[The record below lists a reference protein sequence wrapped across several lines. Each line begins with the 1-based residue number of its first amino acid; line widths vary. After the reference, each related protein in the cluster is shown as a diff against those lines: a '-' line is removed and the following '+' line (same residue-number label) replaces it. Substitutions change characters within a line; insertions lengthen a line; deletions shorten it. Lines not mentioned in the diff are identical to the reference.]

1 MNKQEFEDVK
11 IKFAKE
17 TRAKRISKW
26 LNVGSLS
33 FAVLGS
39 VMASTFFLD
48 NIKVSDNDNLT
59 TSENLK
65 AQIEKLKTE
74 LNESKKLNIKLSKI
88 QENQSVTKNEN
99 TQFIRLQKDVETLN
113 QAILNSPEKAISIP
127 ILKIEM
133 ENQKEQNEKE
143 IKSIKDDI
151 TRVYDM
157 SKWIIGLVFTM
168 LVSIIV
174 LNISNLFAKNNK
186 KE

>member
-17 TRAKRISKW
+17 TRSKKISKW
-26 LNVGSLS
+26 LNLSSLIVAVIGSI
-33 FAVLGS
+33 V
-39 VMASTFFLD
+39 ASTFFID
-48 NIKVSDNDNLT
+48 NIKVSNFDNST
-59 TSENLK
+59 TTENLK
-65 AQIEKLKTE
+65 TQIENLKIE
-74 LNESKKLNIKLSKI
+74 LNESKNLNLKLSKS
-88 QENQSVTKNEN
+88 QENQSATKNEN
-99 TQFIRLQKDVETLN
+99 VQYIKLQKDVETLN
-113 QAILNSPEKAISIP
+113 QIILNSPEKAISIP

-133 ENQKEQNEKE
+133 KNQKEQNEKE

-174 LNISNLFAKNNK
+174 LNISNLFVKNNK
-186 KE
+186 KD

>member
-17 TRAKRISKW
+17 TRAKKISKW
-26 LNVGSLS
+26 LNLS
-33 FAVLGS
+33 SMVFAIIGTV
-39 VMASTFFLD
+39 VASTFFLD
-48 NIKVSDNDNLT
+48 NIEVSNKDNLT
-59 TSENLK
+59 QYEDFK
-65 AQIEKLKTE
+65 IQIEHLKSE
-74 LNESKKLNIKLSKI
+74 LNETKNLNIKLSKI
-88 QENQSVTKNEN
+88 QENQTAIKNEN
-99 TQFIRLQKDVETLN
+99 TQFVKLQKDVETLN
-113 QAILNSPEKAISIP
+113 QVILNSPEKAISIP
-127 ILKIEM
+127 ILKMEM

-151 TRVYDM
+151 SRVYDM

>member
-26 LNVGSLS
+26 LNFGSMGVAIIGTL
-33 FAVLGS
+33 
-39 VMASTFFLD
+39 MASSFLLN
-48 NIKVSDNDNLT
+48 NITISEKDNL
-59 TSENLK
+59 SREEDLKEQIQNLK
-65 AQIEKLKTE
+65 SQ
-74 LNESKKLNIKLSKI
+74 LNESKNLNLKLSKI
-88 QENQSVTKNEN
+88 QENQTVIKNDN
-99 TQFIRLQKDVETLN
+99 VQVIKLQKDVETLN
-113 QAILNSPEKAISIP
+113 QVILNSPEKAVSIP

-151 TRVYDM
+151 SRVYDM

>member
-17 TRAKRISKW
+17 TRAKKISKW
-26 LNVGSLS
+26 LNFGSMG
-33 FAVLGS
+33 FAIIGT
-39 VMASTFFLD
+39 VMAATFFVD
-48 NIKVSDNDNLT
+48 NIKVSEKENS
-59 TSENLK
+59 TSYEDLKTQIENLK
-65 AQIEKLKTE
+65 SE
-74 LNESKKLNIKLSKI
+74 LNESKNLNIKLSKT
-88 QENQSVTKNEN
+88 QENQTSIKNEN
-99 TQFIRLQKDVETLN
+99 TQFIKLQKDVETLN
-113 QAILNSPEKAISIP
+113 QVILNSPEKAISIP

-151 TRVYDM
+151 SRVYDM

-174 LNISNLFAKNNK
+174 LNISNLFAKTNK

>member
-11 IKFAKE
+11 NKFAKE
-17 TRAKRISKW
+17 TRSKKISKW
-26 LNVGSLS
+26 LNISSMAFATIGVG
-33 FAVLGS
+33 
-39 VMASTFFLD
+39 MASTFLLN
-48 NIKVSDNDNLT
+48 NITTTEKENLT
-59 TSENLK
+59 SYENLIS
-65 AQIEKLKTE
+65 QINSLKTE
-74 LNESKKLNIKLSKI
+74 LNKVKVLNIKLLQNK
-88 QENQSVTKNEN
+88 ENQSGNKFEN
-99 TQFIRLQKDVETLN
+99 IQFIKLQKDVEILN

>member
-17 TRAKRISKW
+17 TRTKRISKW
-26 LNVGSLS
+26 LNLGSLTL
-33 FAVLGS
+33 AILGS
-39 VMASTFFLD
+39 VMASTFFFD
-48 NIKVSDNDNLT
+48 NIKFSENDNLT

-65 AQIEKLKTE
+65 SQIEKLKTE

-88 QENQSVTKNEN
+88 QEDQSLTKNEN
-99 TQFIRLQKDVETLN
+99 IQFIKLQKDVETLN
-113 QAILNSPEKAISIP
+113 QAILNNPEKAISIP